1 MTMRPMRLNQVP
13 YTNHMLARLPAVS
26 WERWQRSLTLIEL
39 QAGEVL
45 FEDQAHLTHLYFPT
59 SAIVSITHLLRGG
72 ESIEVAMIGAE
83 GVAGA
88 SSLHGSGLSNH
99 RGTVLRSGQ
108 AYRVNST
115 WLKSEFEIAPDFLQ
129 MMLRY
134 SQALITQIS
143 QVLAC
148 SCHHHVEK
156 QLSRWL
162 LLYADLAGSTSIM
175 LTQEHLANTLG
186 VRRERL
192 AKAASELKNKGL
204 IQYSRGSIEI
214 SDARALRV
222 ETCECYG
229 VIKSTYEPLVRSP
242 SLG

>member
-1 MTMRPMRLNQVP
+1 MPLNP
-13 YTNHMLARLPAVS
+13 GSSINHMLARLPADS
-26 WERWQRSLTLIEL
+26 WQRWQRALIPVEL
-39 QAGEVL
+39 HAGEVL
-45 FEDQAHLTHLYFPT
+45 IEDQATLTHLYFPT

-72 ESIEVAMIGAE
+72 ESIEVAMIGSE

-88 SSLHGSGLSNH
+88 SSFLGSGLSNH
-99 RGTVLRSGQ
+99 RGMVLRSGQ
-108 AYRVNST
+108 AYRLSSD
-115 WLKSEFEIAPDFLQ
+115 WLRLEFETSPDFLP

-148 SCHHHVEK
+148 SCHHTVEQ

-162 LLYADLAGSTSIM
+162 LMYADRADNTTIM
-175 LTQEHLANTLG
+175 FTQEHLANTLG

-192 AKAASELKNKGL
+192 AKAASELKKKGL

-214 SDARALRV
+214 CNPRALKIS
-222 ETCECYG
+222 TCECYG
-229 VIKSTYEPLVRSP
+229 VISSTFEPLVRP
-242 SLG
+242 HAQA

>member
-26 WERWQRSLTLIEL
+26 WERWQRSLTRIEL

-88 SSLHGSGLSNH
+88 SSLHGSGLSHH

-134 SQALITQIS
+134 S
-143 QVLAC
+143 
-148 SCHHHVEK
+148 
-156 QLSRWL
+156 
-162 LLYADLAGSTSIM
+162 
-175 LTQEHLANTLG
+175 
-186 VRRERL
+186 
-192 AKAASELKNKGL
+192 
-204 IQYSRGSIEI
+204 
-214 SDARALRV
+214 
-222 ETCECYG
+222 
-229 VIKSTYEPLVRSP
+229 
-242 SLG
+242 